1 MSASNARFLIIR
13 RTIVVNLCKVIEGNT
28 VMKRLMLSISVILFA
43 ILSAVT
49 LRGFIYGSQ
58 QGDPEYYILLFS
70 LFCGAASV
78 VCLWRLTK
86 S

>member
-1 MSASNARFLIIR
+1 
-13 RTIVVNLCKVIEGNT
+13 VIEGNT
-28 VMKRLMLSISVILFA
+28 DVKRLILSIAVILFA

-49 LRGFIYGSQ
+49 LRGYVNGDQ

-70 LFCGAASV
+70 LFCGAASA

>member
-1 MSASNARFLIIR
+1 MIY

-28 VMKRLMLSISVILFA
+28 VMKRLILSISVILFA

-49 LRGFIYGSQ
+49 LTGFVYGSQ

-70 LFCGAASV
+70 LFCGAASA
-78 VCLWRLTK
+78 VCLWKLTK

>member
-1 MSASNARFLIIR
+1 
-13 RTIVVNLCKVIEGNT
+13 
-28 VMKRLMLSISVILFA
+28 MKRLILSIAVILFA

-49 LRGFIYGSQ
+49 LRGFVYASQ

-70 LFCGAASV
+70 LICGAASA

>member
-1 MSASNARFLIIR
+1 M
-13 RTIVVNLCKVIEGNT
+13 VNEGT
-28 VMKRLMLSISVILFA
+28 EDMKRLMLSVAVILFA

-58 QGDPEYYILLFS
+58 QGDPEYYIVLFS
-70 LFCGAASV
+70 MLCCTVSV
-78 VCLWRLTK
+78 VCLWRLSK

>member
-1 MSASNARFLIIR
+1 M
-13 RTIVVNLCKVIEGNT
+13 VIEGNS
-28 VMKRLMLSISVILFA
+28 VMKRFILSISVILFA

-49 LRGFIYGSQ
+49 LRGFFYGSQ

-70 LFCGAASV
+70 LFCGAASA

>member
-1 MSASNARFLIIR
+1 M
-13 RTIVVNLCKVIEGNT
+13 VIEGNS
-28 VMKRLMLSISVILFA
+28 VMKRFILSISVILFV

-49 LRGFIYGSQ
+49 LRDFLYASQ

-70 LFCGAASV
+70 VFCGAASA
-78 VCLWRLTK
+78 VCLWKLTK